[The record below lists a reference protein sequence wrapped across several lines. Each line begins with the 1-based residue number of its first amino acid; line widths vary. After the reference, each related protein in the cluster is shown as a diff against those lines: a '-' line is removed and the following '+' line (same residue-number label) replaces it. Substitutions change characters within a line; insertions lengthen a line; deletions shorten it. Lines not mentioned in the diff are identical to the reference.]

1 MHKIYRFN
9 EDREG
14 FGNKLKELMV
24 ANGYTIDSL
33 SSDLDENVLTSINT
47 IKKWRSGE
55 RIPNIDT
62 IHKLS
67 QKFNVTMQELYMP
80 NSVYDNPLS
89 DEMSELLGR
98 IITIKQLTQDG
109 IEELKK
115 YSEFLFQKLLFSFL
129 SFKERGCLNVIY
141 DSYELTPYGKD
152 KLGIED
158 DLSFVN
164 FYQKV
169 KEYIKREYGES
180 LPYKIDY
187 KQSKSIYQDFEKMII
202 LAEKGNE

>member
-14 FGNKLKELMV
+14 LGNKLKELMV

-33 SSDLDENVLTSINT
+33 SSDLDEDALTSINT

-55 RIPNIDT
+55 RIPDIDT
-62 IHKLS
+62 IHKLA
-67 QKFNVTMQELYMP
+67 QKFNVSMQELYMP

-98 IITIKQLTQDG
+98 RITIKQLTQDG

-115 YSEFLFQKLLFSFL
+115 FSEFLFQKLLFSFL
-129 SFKERGCLNVIY
+129 SFKERGYLNVIY

-152 KLGIED
+152 KLG
-158 DLSFVN
+158 
-164 FYQKV
+164 
-169 KEYIKREYGES
+169 KRI
-180 LPYKIDY
+180 YKKRIW
-187 KQSKSIYQDFEKMII
+187 
-202 LAEKGNE
+202 

>member
-55 RIPNIDT
+55 RIPDIDT
-62 IHKLS
+62 IHKLA

-98 IITIKQLTQDG
+98 RITIKQLTQDG

-129 SFKERGCLNVIY
+129 SFKERGYLNVIY

>member
-33 SSDLDENVLTSINT
+33 SSNLDENVLTSINT

-55 RIPNIDT
+55 RIPDIDT
-62 IHKLS
+62 IHKLAK
-67 QKFNVTMQELYMP
+67 KFNVSMQELYMP
-80 NSVYDNPLS
+80 NSFYDNPLS
-89 DEMSELLGR
+89 EEMSELLGR
-98 IITIKQLTQDG
+98 RITINQLTQNG
-109 IEELKK
+109 IEELKM

-129 SFKERGCLNVIY
+129 SFKERGHLNVIY

-152 KLGIED
+152 KLGIDD

-187 KQSKSIYQDFEKMII
+187 KQSKTIYQDFEKMII

>member
-55 RIPNIDT
+55 RIPDIDT
-62 IHKLS
+62 IHKLA

-89 DEMSELLGR
+89 NEMSELLGR
-98 IITIKQLTQDG
+98 RITIKQLTQDG

-129 SFKERGCLNVIY
+129 SFKERGYLNVIY

-187 KQSKSIYQDFEKMII
+187 KQSKSIYHDFEKMII

>member
-33 SSDLDENVLTSINT
+33 SSDLDEDASTSINT

-55 RIPNIDT
+55 RIPDIDT
-62 IHKLS
+62 IHKLA
-67 QKFNVTMQELYMP
+67 QKFNVSMQELYMP

-98 IITIKQLTQDG
+98 RITIKQLTQDG
-109 IEELKK
+109 IKELKK
-115 YSEFLFQKLLFSFL
+115 FSEFLFQKLLFSFL
-129 SFKERGCLNVIY
+129 SFKERGYLNVIY

-164 FYQKV
+164 FFQKV

-202 LAEKGNE
+202 LAEKGNK

>member
-33 SSDLDENVLTSINT
+33 SSDLNEDALTSINT

-55 RIPNIDT
+55 RIPDIDT
-62 IHKLS
+62 IHKLA
-67 QKFNVTMQELYMP
+67 QKFNVSMQELYMP

-98 IITIKQLTQDG
+98 RITIKQLTQDG

-129 SFKERGCLNVIY
+129 SFKERGYLNVIY
-141 DSYELTPYGKD
+141 DSYELTSYGKD

-169 KEYIKREYGES
+169 KEYIKRKYGES
-180 LPYKIDY
+180 LQYKIDY

>member
-24 ANGYTIDSL
+24 ANGYTIESL

-55 RIPNIDT
+55 RIPDIDT
-62 IHKLS
+62 IHKLAK
-67 QKFNVTMQELYMP
+67 KFNVSMQELYMP

-89 DEMSELLGR
+89 EEMSELLGR
-98 IITIKQLTQDG
+98 RITIKQLTQNG
-109 IEELKK
+109 IEELKM

-129 SFKERGCLNVIY
+129 SFKERGHLNGIY
-141 DSYELTPYGKD
+141 YCYELTPYGKD

-187 KQSKSIYQDFEKMII
+187 KQSKSIYKDFGKMII
-202 LAEKGNE
+202 LAEKGND

>member
-33 SSDLDENVLTSINT
+33 SSDLDEDALTSINT

-55 RIPNIDT
+55 RIPDIDT
-62 IHKLS
+62 IHKLA
-67 QKFNVTMQELYMP
+67 QKFNVSMQELYMP
-80 NSVYDNPLS
+80 NSVFDNPLS

-98 IITIKQLTQDG
+98 RITIKQLTQDG

-115 YSEFLFQKLLFSFL
+115 FSEFLFQKLLFSFL
-129 SFKERGCLNVIY
+129 SFKERGYLNVIY

-164 FYQKV
+164 FFQKV

-202 LAEKGNE
+202 LAEKGNK

>member
-1 MHKIYRFN
+1 MHKIFRFN

-33 SSDLDENVLTSINT
+33 SSDLDEDALTSINT

-55 RIPNIDT
+55 RIPDIDT
-62 IHKLS
+62 IHKLA
-67 QKFNVTMQELYMP
+67 QKFNVSMQELYMP

-98 IITIKQLTQDG
+98 RITIKQLTQDG

-115 YSEFLFQKLLFSFL
+115 FSEFLFQKLLFSFL
-129 SFKERGCLNVIY
+129 SFKERGYLNVIY

-202 LAEKGNE
+202 LAEKGNK

>member
-9 EDREG
+9 EYRKG

-33 SSDLDENVLTSINT
+33 SSDLDEDALTSINT

-55 RIPNIDT
+55 RIPDIDT
-62 IHKLS
+62 IHKLA
-67 QKFNVTMQELYMP
+67 QKFNVSMQELYMP

-98 IITIKQLTQDG
+98 RITIKQLTQDG
-109 IEELKK
+109 IEGLKK
-115 YSEFLFQKLLFSFL
+115 FSEFLFQKLLFSFL
-129 SFKERGCLNVIY
+129 SFKERGYLNVIY
-141 DSYELTPYGKD
+141 DSYELTPYGND

-164 FYQKV
+164 VFQKV

>member
-9 EDREG
+9 EDRES
-14 FGNKLKELMV
+14 FGKKLKELMV

-33 SSDLDENVLTSINT
+33 SYDLDENVLTSINT
-47 IKKWRSGE
+47 IKKWRNGE
-55 RIPNIDT
+55 RIPDMDT
-62 IHKLS
+62 IYKLAN
-67 QKFNVTMQELYMP
+67 KFNVSMQELYMP
-80 NSVYDNPLS
+80 NSVYESPLS
-89 DEMSELLGR
+89 AEMNELLGR
-98 IITIKQLTQDG
+98 RITIKRLTPSG
-109 IEELKK
+109 IEELKM

-129 SFKERGCLNVIY
+129 SFKERGHLNIIY
-141 DSYELTPYGKD
+141 DSYELTNYGKD

-169 KEYIKREYGES
+169 KGYIKRVYGES

-202 LAEKGNE
+202 LIEKGND

>member
-55 RIPNIDT
+55 RIPDIDT
-62 IHKLS
+62 IHKLA
-67 QKFNVTMQELYMP
+67 QKFNVTMQELYMH

-98 IITIKQLTQDG
+98 RSTIKKLTQDG

-129 SFKERGCLNVIY
+129 SFKERGYLNVIY

-202 LAEKGNE
+202 LAEKGN

>member
-33 SSDLDENVLTSINT
+33 SSDLDEDALTSINT

-55 RIPNIDT
+55 RIPDIDT
-62 IHKLS
+62 IHKLA
-67 QKFNVTMQELYMP
+67 QKFNVSMQELYMP

-89 DEMSELLGR
+89 DEMSEVLGR
-98 IITIKQLTQDG
+98 RITIKQLTQDG

-115 YSEFLFQKLLFSFL
+115 FSEFLFQKLLFSFL
-129 SFKERGCLNVIY
+129 SFKERGYLNVIY
-141 DSYELTPYGKD
+141 DNYELTPYGKD
-152 KLGIED
+152 KLGIEY

-202 LAEKGNE
+202 LAEKGNK

>member
-55 RIPNIDT
+55 RIPDIDT
-62 IHKLS
+62 IHKLAK
-67 QKFNVTMQELYMP
+67 KFNVSMQELYMP

-89 DEMSELLGR
+89 EEMSELLGR
-98 IITIKQLTQDG
+98 RITIKQLALNG
-109 IEELKK
+109 IEELKM

-129 SFKERGCLNVIY
+129 SFKERGHLNVIY
-141 DSYELTPYGKD
+141 DSYELTPYGKN

-202 LAEKGNE
+202 LVEKGND

>member
-55 RIPNIDT
+55 RIPDIDT
-62 IHKLS
+62 IHKLA

-98 IITIKQLTQDG
+98 RITIKKLTQDG

-129 SFKERGCLNVIY
+129 SFKERGYLNVIY

-202 LAEKGNE
+202 LAEKGN

>member
-33 SSDLDENVLTSINT
+33 SSDLDEDALTSINT

-55 RIPNIDT
+55 RIPDIDT
-62 IHKLS
+62 IHKLA
-67 QKFNVTMQELYMP
+67 QKFNVSMQELYMP

-98 IITIKQLTQDG
+98 RITIKQLTQDG
-109 IEELKK
+109 IEELRKF
-115 YSEFLFQKLLFSFL
+115 SEFLFQKLLFSFL
-129 SFKERGCLNVIY
+129 SFKKRGYLNVIY
-141 DSYELTPYGKD
+141 DSYELTSYGKD
-152 KLGIED
+152 KLGIEY

>member
-33 SSDLDENVLTSINT
+33 SSDLDEDALTSINT

-55 RIPNIDT
+55 RIPDIDT
-62 IHKLS
+62 IHKLA
-67 QKFNVTMQELYMP
+67 QKFNVSMQELYMP

-98 IITIKQLTQDG
+98 RITIKQLTQDG
-109 IEELKK
+109 IKELKK
-115 YSEFLFQKLLFSFL
+115 FSEFLFQKLLFSFL
-129 SFKERGCLNVIY
+129 SFKERGYLNVIY

-164 FYQKV
+164 FFQKV

-202 LAEKGNE
+202 LAEKGNK

>member
-1 MHKIYRFN
+1 MHKLYRSN

-33 SSDLDENVLTSINT
+33 SSELDEDALTSINT

-55 RIPNIDT
+55 RIPDIDT
-62 IHKLS
+62 IHKLA
-67 QKFNVTMQELYMP
+67 QKFNVSMQELYMP

-98 IITIKQLTQDG
+98 RITIKQLTQDG

-115 YSEFLFQKLLFSFL
+115 FSEFLFQKLLFSFL
-129 SFKERGCLNVIY
+129 SFKERGY
-141 DSYELTPYGKD
+141 
-152 KLGIED
+152 
-158 DLSFVN
+158 
-164 FYQKV
+164 
-169 KEYIKREYGES
+169 
-180 LPYKIDY
+180 LP
-187 KQSKSIYQDFEKMII
+187 KSQRF
-202 LAEKGNE
+202 

>member
-55 RIPNIDT
+55 RIPDIDT
-62 IHKLS
+62 IHKLA

-80 NSVYDNPLS
+80 NSFYDNPLS
-89 DEMSELLGR
+89 NEMSELLGR
-98 IITIKQLTQDG
+98 RITIKQLTQDG

-129 SFKERGCLNVIY
+129 SFKERGYLNVIY
-141 DSYELTPYGKD
+141 DSYELTPCGKD

-169 KEYIKREYGES
+169 KEYIKREYGEI

-187 KQSKSIYQDFEKMII
+187 KQSKSIYHDFEKMII

>member
-55 RIPNIDT
+55 RIPDIDT
-62 IHKLS
+62 IHKLA

-98 IITIKQLTQDG
+98 RSTIKKLTQDG

-129 SFKERGCLNVIY
+129 SFKERGYLNVIY

-202 LAEKGNE
+202 LAEKGN

>member
-33 SSDLDENVLTSINT
+33 SSDLDEDALTSINT

-55 RIPNIDT
+55 RIPDIDT
-62 IHKLS
+62 IHKLA
-67 QKFNVTMQELYMP
+67 QKFNVSMQELYMP

-98 IITIKQLTQDG
+98 RITIKQLTQDG
-109 IEELKK
+109 IKELKK
-115 YSEFLFQKLLFSFL
+115 FSEFLFQKLLFSFL
-129 SFKERGCLNVIY
+129 SFKERGYLNVIY

-152 KLGIED
+152 KLGIDD

>member
-9 EDREG
+9 QDREG

-24 ANGYTIDSL
+24 ANGYTIESL

-55 RIPNIDT
+55 RIPDIDT
-62 IHKLS
+62 IHKLAK
-67 QKFNVTMQELYMP
+67 KFNVSMQELYMP

-89 DEMSELLGR
+89 EEMSELLGR
-98 IITIKQLTQDG
+98 RITIKQLTQNG
-109 IEELKK
+109 IEELKM

-129 SFKERGCLNVIY
+129 SFKERGHLNCIY
-141 DSYELTPYGKD
+141 YCYELTPYGKD
-152 KLGIED
+152 KLGIKD

-187 KQSKSIYQDFEKMII
+187 KQSKSIYKDFGKMII
-202 LAEKGNE
+202 LAEKGND

>member
-33 SSDLDENVLTSINT
+33 SSDLDEDALTSINT

-55 RIPNIDT
+55 RIPDIDT
-62 IHKLS
+62 IHKLA
-67 QKFNVTMQELYMP
+67 QKFNVSMQELYMP

-98 IITIKQLTQDG
+98 RITIKQLTQDG

-115 YSEFLFQKLLFSFL
+115 FSEFLFQKLLFSFL
-129 SFKERGCLNVIY
+129 SFKERGYLNVIY

-152 KLGIED
+152 KLVIED

-187 KQSKSIYQDFEKMII
+187 KLSKSIYKDFEKMII

>member
-1 MHKIYRFN
+1 MYKIYRFN

-14 FGNKLKELMV
+14 FGKKLKELMV

-55 RIPNIDT
+55 RIPDIDT
-62 IHKLS
+62 IHKLAK
-67 QKFNVTMQELYMP
+67 KFNVSMQKLYMP

-89 DEMSELLGR
+89 DEMSDLLGR
-98 IITIKQLTQDG
+98 RITIKQLTQDG

-129 SFKERGCLNVIY
+129 SFKERGYLNVIY

-187 KQSKSIYQDFEKMII
+187 KQSKSLYKDFEKMII

>member
-24 ANGYTIDSL
+24 ANGYTIDLL

-55 RIPNIDT
+55 RIPDIDT
-62 IHKLS
+62 IHKLAK
-67 QKFNVTMQELYMP
+67 KFNVSMQELYMP

-89 DEMSELLGR
+89 EEMNELLGR
-98 IITIKQLTQDG
+98 RITIKQLTQNG
-109 IEELKK
+109 IEELEM

-129 SFKERGCLNVIY
+129 SFKERGHLNVIY
-141 DSYELTPYGKD
+141 DSYELTLYGKD
-152 KLGIED
+152 KLGIDD

-164 FYQKV
+164 FFQKV
-169 KEYIKREYGES
+169 KEYIKREHGES

-202 LAEKGNE
+202 LTEKGYE

>member
-55 RIPNIDT
+55 RIPDIDT
-62 IHKLS
+62 IHKLAK
-67 QKFNVTMQELYMP
+67 KFNVSMQELYMP
-80 NSVYDNPLS
+80 NSVYDNHLS
-89 DEMSELLGR
+89 EEMSELLGR
-98 IITIKQLTQDG
+98 RITIKQLALNG
-109 IEELKK
+109 IEELKM

-129 SFKERGCLNVIY
+129 SFKERGHLNVIY

-202 LAEKGNE
+202 LAEKGND

>member
-33 SSDLDENVLTSINT
+33 SSDLDEDALTSINT

-55 RIPNIDT
+55 RIPDIDT
-62 IHKLS
+62 IHKLA
-67 QKFNVTMQELYMP
+67 QKFNVSMQELYMP

-98 IITIKQLTQDG
+98 RITIKQLTQDG

-115 YSEFLFQKLLFSFL
+115 FSEFLFQKLLFSFL
-129 SFKERGCLNVIY
+129 SFKERGYLNVIY

-152 KLGIED
+152 KLGIDD

>member
-33 SSDLDENVLTSINT
+33 SSNLDENVLTSINT

-55 RIPNIDT
+55 RIPDIDT
-62 IHKLS
+62 IHKLAK
-67 QKFNVTMQELYMP
+67 KFNVSMQELYMP

-89 DEMSELLGR
+89 EEMSELLCR
-98 IITIKQLTQDG
+98 RITIKQLTQNG
-109 IEELKK
+109 IEELKM

-129 SFKERGCLNVIY
+129 SFKERGHLNVIY
-141 DSYELTPYGKD
+141 DCYELTPYGKD

-180 LPYKIDY
+180 LPYRTDY

-202 LAEKGNE
+202 LAEKGKD

>member
-33 SSDLDENVLTSINT
+33 SSDLDEDALTSINT

-55 RIPNIDT
+55 RIPDIDT
-62 IHKLS
+62 IHKLA
-67 QKFNVTMQELYMP
+67 QKFNVSMQELYMP
-80 NSVYDNPLS
+80 NSVYNNPLS
-89 DEMSELLGR
+89 DEMSKLLGR
-98 IITIKQLTQDG
+98 RITIKQLTQDG

-129 SFKERGCLNVIY
+129 SFKERGYLNVIY

-164 FYQKV
+164 FFQKV
-169 KEYIKREYGES
+169 KEYITREYGES

>member
-1 MHKIYRFN
+1 MHKIYKFN

-55 RIPNIDT
+55 RIPDIDT
-62 IHKLS
+62 IHKLA

-98 IITIKQLTQDG
+98 RITIKKLTQDG

-129 SFKERGCLNVIY
+129 SFKERGYLNVIY

-202 LAEKGNE
+202 LAEKGN

>member
-1 MHKIYRFN
+1 MHKIYGFN
-9 EDREG
+9 EDRES
-14 FGNKLKELMV
+14 FGKKLKELMV

-55 RIPNIDT
+55 RIPDIDT
-62 IHKLS
+62 IHKLAK
-67 QKFNVTMQELYMP
+67 KFNVSMQELYMP
-80 NSVYDNPLS
+80 NSVYDCPLS
-89 DEMSELLGR
+89 EEINELLGR
-98 IITIKQLTQDG
+98 RITIKQLTQNG
-109 IEELKK
+109 IEELKM

-129 SFKERGCLNVIY
+129 SFKERGHLNVIY
-141 DSYELTPYGKD
+141 DSYELTAYGKD

-158 DLSFVN
+158 DFSFVN

-187 KQSKSIYQDFEKMII
+187 KQSKSIYQDFEKMISLI
-202 LAEKGNE
+202 EKGND

>member
-33 SSDLDENVLTSINT
+33 SSDLDEDALTSINT

-55 RIPNIDT
+55 RIPDIDT
-62 IHKLS
+62 IHKLA
-67 QKFNVTMQELYMP
+67 QKFNVSMQELYMP

-89 DEMSELLGR
+89 DEMSKLLGR
-98 IITIKQLTQDG
+98 RITIKQLTQDG

-115 YSEFLFQKLLFSFL
+115 FSEFLFQKLLFSFL
-129 SFKERGCLNVIY
+129 SFKERGYLNVIY

-152 KLGIED
+152 KLGIDD

>member
-33 SSDLDENVLTSINT
+33 SSDLDEDALTSINT

-55 RIPNIDT
+55 RIPDIDT
-62 IHKLS
+62 IHKLA
-67 QKFNVTMQELYMP
+67 QKFNVSMQELYMP

-98 IITIKQLTQDG
+98 RITIKQLTQDG

-115 YSEFLFQKLLFSFL
+115 FSEFLFQKLLFSFL
-129 SFKERGCLNVIY
+129 SFKERGYLNVIY

-152 KLGIED
+152 KLGIDD

-202 LAEKGNE
+202 LAEKGNK

>member
-1 MHKIYRFN
+1 MNKIYRFN

-55 RIPNIDT
+55 RIPDIDT
-62 IHKLS
+62 IHKLAK
-67 QKFNVTMQELYMP
+67 KFNVSMQELYMP

-89 DEMSELLGR
+89 EEMSELLCR
-98 IITIKQLTQDG
+98 RITIKRLTQNG
-109 IEELKK
+109 IEELEM

-129 SFKERGCLNVIY
+129 SFKERGYLNVIY